1 MPVTSVVL
9 WPGSGIPLSSAMAFT
24 MHSHSGQFCPG
35 HAKDQL
41 EEVIK
46 YAISVGYKTMGLT
59 EHMPRYHERDLYPE
73 ELDDPQASLQ
83 VLPERHAAY
92 LVEAQRL
99 QKLYAPQLHILIGFE
114 AEFIRPEFGPL
125 VRDLFAESPALDY
138 FIGSVHHV
146 HSIPIDYDA
155 ATYASAVAA
164 SARATEEG
172 LFEDYYDL
180 QYEMLR
186 ALKPRIVGHFDLI
199 RLMSSQPGRDLRE
212 WAGVWDRVKRN
223 LALVREQG
231 GMLECNTSALRKGL
245 DEPYPCRLI
254 AEEWLNLGGKFTM
267 SDDSHGI
274 AQVSTNYA
282 RALTFLESLG
292 IQEVWTFKRAPH
304 PGFESEQRSTLESVS
319 VPLSAF
325 REHFP
330 S

>member
-1 MPVTSVVL
+1 
-9 WPGSGIPLSSAMAFT
+9 MAFT

-35 HAKDQL
+35 HAVDQL
-41 EEVIK
+41 EAIVQH
-46 YAISVGYKTMGLT
+46 AISIGYKTMGLT

-73 ELDDPQASLQ
+73 ERDDPVAALQSLQ
-83 VLPERHAAY
+83 TYHAGY

-99 QKLYAPQLHILIGFE
+99 QAKYASQIHLIVGIE

-125 VRDLFAESPALDY
+125 VRDLFAASPALDY

-155 ATYASAVAA
+155 ATYAAALAA
-164 SARATEEG
+164 SSRQSEEA

-199 RLMSSQPGRDLRE
+199 RLMSSEPGRNLAQ
-212 WAGVWDRVKRN
+212 WTGVWDRVRRN

-231 GMLECNTSALRKGL
+231 GWLECNTSALRKGL
-245 DEPYPCRLI
+245 AEPYPCRQI
-254 AEEWLNLGGKFTM
+254 AEEWLSMGGKFTM

-274 AQVSTNYA
+274 AQVATNYA
-282 RALTFLESLG
+282 RGLSFLESLG
-292 IQEVWTFKRAPH
+292 VEQVWTFKRSPH
-304 PGFESEQRSTLESVS
+304 PEVQGEQKATLEDTA

-325 REHFP
+325 REHF